1 MLDVRLVAPGIGY
14 KDVACPAWQVV
25 CKDPDCPG
33 KPFRRYVTSSSR
45 AALRVASDHCHTDE
59 DWQKTTQI
67 VDRLAAEVAFDL
79 VAGGS
84 LSLEDVAGMLPDV
97 GGVPPAD
104 SGRRGDDGKA
114 S

>member
-1 MLDVRLVAPGIGY
+1 MLDVRLVAPGVGY

-25 CKDPDCPG
+25 CKDPDCPRR
-33 KPFRRYVTSSSR
+33 PFRRYVTSSSR
-45 AALRVASDHCHTDE
+45 AALRVAKTHCHVGG
-59 DWQKTTQI
+59 DWEQVRQI
-67 VDRLAAEVAFDL
+67 VDRMAAEVAFEM
-79 VAGGS
+79 VESGS
-84 LSLEDVAGMLPDV
+84 ATLEDVAGMLPDV